1 MPTIVVEGPRLSLST
16 KRKLARELTALVAS
30 AYEWPE
36 ENIVVILRENSDE
49 NVARGGILLA
59 DRPPQRMPDS
69 RADGAAVNVAIPP
82 DPK

>member
-49 NVARGGILLA
+49 NVARGGILRYFWLIA
-59 DRPPQRMPDS
+59 RRSGCRTAGLMG
-69 RADGAAVNVAIPP
+69 RL
-82 DPK
+82 